1 MLDGVASFIYV
12 FINHLEIPNN
22 NYYSML
28 RAYYVPDAL
37 SLSVMNTVSL
47 SWMIKKLRFTDVKL
61 LVSALTVGMCS
72 N

>member
-1 MLDGVASFIYV
+1 MNSGGKIKDLELNKMLDGVASFIYV

-47 SWMIKKLRFTDVKL
+47 S
-61 LVSALTVGMCS
+61 
-72 N
+72 